1 MFKKRY
7 VFQVKMNCGHQK
19 KRCQNGVGP
28 DLTQNR
34 QIVKRRLIKKWSFF
48 EGVQKRYFTDP
59 RLEIKMLILDKFYRQ
74 KMKLC

>member
-34 QIVKRRLIKKWSFF
+34 QIVIRKLIKKWSFF
-48 EGVQKRYFTDP
+48 EGVQKRDFTDP
-59 RLEIKMLILDKFYRQ
+59 WLETKMLILD
-74 KMKLC
+74 

>member
-34 QIVKRRLIKKWSFF
+34 QIVKRKLIKKWSFF
-48 EGVQKRYFTDP
+48 EGVQKRDFTDP
-59 RLEIKMLILDKFYRQ
+59 RLEIKILILD
-74 KMKLC
+74 

>member
-7 VFQVKMNCGHQK
+7 VFQVKMNCGHQT

-34 QIVKRRLIKKWSFF
+34 QIVIRKLIKKWSFF
-48 EGVQKRYFTDP
+48 EGVQKRDFTDP
-59 RLEIKMLILDKFYRQ
+59 RLEIKMLILDKFYKQ

>member
-1 MFKKRY
+1 MIRE
-7 VFQVKMNCGHQK
+7 HQK
-19 KRCQNGVGP
+19 KTCQNGVGP

-34 QIVKRRLIKKWSFF
+34 QIVIRKLIKKWSFF
-48 EGVQKRYFTDP
+48 EGVQKRGFTDP